1 VRPAPGAGPVRDG
14 PRGEGSGRR
23 HSPTRFGNVASQL
36 KQFMDT
42 TGGLRSEGR
51 LADKV
56 AAGFTSS
63 ENAHGGQETTLM
75 ALHTTSHHWGS
86 IVVAPGYTSER
97 AYPAGGNA
105 YGASSVGEPSEAEL
119 DYARYVGERV
129 ATVAERLAG

>member
-1 VRPAPGAGPVRDG
+1 
-14 PRGEGSGRR
+14 
-23 HSPTRFGNVASQL
+23 
-36 KQFMDT
+36 
-42 TGGLRSEGR
+42 
-51 LADKV
+51 
-56 AAGFTSS
+56 
-63 ENAHGGQETTLM
+63 M
-75 ALHTTSHHWGS
+75 ALHTTFHHWGS